1 VSIKGESRTE
11 LYRRLARRNL
21 ASLLRY
27 KFIYEYG
34 YDKGEVVA
42 GAIVA
47 DICETIRC
55 YYARPGDLEP
65 GQVRYPAPA
74 ATERA
79 GHGKTMARTRL
90 VPVVLTLVAEE
101 DVEAMVAPV
110 TRTQRREIRVRRL
123 THEAHQQGALL
134 SQADLGLLLGCSPG
148 MIGDIAVRLRHQG
161 EFLPLR
167 GYLADMGVFP
177 THKAA
182 IIRLYLQ
189 GLTTPDIAVRTHHT
203 KVAVD
208 RYLRGFDRVRLLA
221 PKFAREE
228 LPLLTGMS
236 MGLVDQYLALLE
248 EHGLLAG
255 ARKEVRRRA

>member
-1 VSIKGESRTE
+1 
-11 LYRRLARRNL
+11 L
-21 ASLLRY
+21 
-27 KFIYEYG
+27 YEYG

-55 YYARPGDLEP
+55 YDARPGDLEP

-123 THEAHQQGALL
+123 THEAHRQ
-134 SQADLGLLLGCSPG
+134 
-148 MIGDIAVRLRHQG
+148 R
-161 EFLPLR
+161 
-167 GYLADMGVFP
+167 
-177 THKAA
+177 
-182 IIRLYLQ
+182 
-189 GLTTPDIAVRTHHT
+189 
-203 KVAVD
+203 
-208 RYLRGFDRVRLLA
+208 
-221 PKFAREE
+221 
-228 LPLLTGMS
+228 
-236 MGLVDQYLALLE
+236 
-248 EHGLLAG
+248 
-255 ARKEVRRRA
+255 